1 MNTYGADQKL
11 VGLADLVEAQ
21 RAATTSRVV
30 SLRLPSAVV
39 AALQRSSADARLSVP
54 DGLDWLLRN
63 SFGNSPLLLPLT
75 DCPDTLDAKLDVRI
89 PPNTAEQLKA
99 IAHDLKVPVSVYIR
113 KLLYHFF
120 VTKELKYVSFNGHY
134 TLSRMP

>member
-1 MNTYGADQKL
+1 MNTNGADQKP
-11 VGLADLVEAQ
+11 VGLADLGEAQ
-21 RAATTSRVV
+21 RATITSRVV

-39 AALQRSSADARLSVP
+39 AALQLSSAEARLTVP

-63 SFGNSPLLLPLT
+63 SFGNAQLLLPLT

-89 PPNTAEQLKA
+89 PPKTFEQLKT

-113 KLLYHFF
+113 KLLCHFF
-120 VTKELKYVSFNGHY
+120 VTKELKYVPCNGHY